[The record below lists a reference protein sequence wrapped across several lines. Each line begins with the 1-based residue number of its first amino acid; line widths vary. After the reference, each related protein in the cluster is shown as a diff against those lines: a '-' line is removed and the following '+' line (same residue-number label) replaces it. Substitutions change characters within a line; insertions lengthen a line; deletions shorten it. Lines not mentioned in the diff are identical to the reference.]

1 MQNIEQTITHRVAKP
16 AKKRAMEPPS
26 IATPPCHKSEK
37 DAWLWAG
44 CRAKG
49 GMQGPEREIGGRR
62 EGDREH
68 HSGGRYSGKGG
79 GEDWH
84 QKPMGQAELLIT
96 SLTVERQVSSLL
108 D

>member
-16 AKKRAMEPPS
+16 AKKERWSHPALQLRRAINQRKMP
-26 IATPPCHKSEK
+26 
-37 DAWLWAG
+37 G
-44 CRAKG
+44 CGRCAARR

-68 HSGGRYSGKGG
+68 HSGGRYSERRR
-79 GEDWH
+79 EDWH